1 MKKKRKFL
9 LTESMSA
16 IIIQEERQ
24 IFTTEFR
31 CKIINEKKIL
41 QTGSRGVN
49 MWEEKQTIILEC
61 DYYTEG
67 NQKNHILLIEL
78 PHLLT

>member
-49 MWEEKQTIILEC
+49 MWEEKQTKLFWSVII
-61 DYYTEG
+61 T
-67 NQKNHILLIEL
+67 QKETKKI
-78 PHLLT
+78 TFC

>member
-1 MKKKRKFL
+1 
-9 LTESMSA
+9 MSA

-49 MWEEKQTIILEC
+49 MWEEKQTKLFWSVII
-61 DYYTEG
+61 T
-67 NQKNHILLIEL
+67 QKETKKI
-78 PHLLT
+78 TFC